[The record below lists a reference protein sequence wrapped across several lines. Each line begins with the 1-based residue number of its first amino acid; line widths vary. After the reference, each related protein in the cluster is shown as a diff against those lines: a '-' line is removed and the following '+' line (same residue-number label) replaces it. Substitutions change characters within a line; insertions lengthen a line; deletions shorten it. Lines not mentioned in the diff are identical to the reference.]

1 MTGLALILPE
11 RMDQWEISSMRIAA
25 ATRSRINE

>member
-11 RMDQWEISSMRIAA
+11 RMDQWEIEHADS
-25 ATRSRINE
+25 RSNTEQDQ